1 MPDLP
6 IHGDSFSFLA
16 MIYRAVSPSASDG
29 EFSGA
34 GELLDVMCFFCSF
47 YPVSEDVGM
56 ETASSQNYRYSAGPM
71 PIYEHHTAF

>member
-1 MPDLP
+1 MLNLP
-6 IHGDSFSFLA
+6 IHGDNASFLA
-16 MIYRAVSPSASDG
+16 MTRRAVSPSASDG

>member
-1 MPDLP
+1 MLNLP
-6 IHGDSFSFLA
+6 IHGDNVSFLA
-16 MIYRAVSPSASDG
+16 MARRAVSLPASDG

-71 PIYEHHTAF
+71 PIYEHRTVF